1 MTLTAIVIGTGL
13 RNADGSSRSRVIR
26 RRCAIGS
33 EVLLRKD
40 LATDETS
47 HSVAVYLG
55 IPRLFGLL
63 RSSYAQIGYLDP
75 QAAASIA
82 ARLDSAGEVRAHVK
96 SVYAPEEKDSPR
108 VSLIFE

>member
-1 MTLTAIVIGTGL
+1 MTFTAIVIGTGL

-33 EVLLRKD
+33 EVLLRKE
-40 LATDETS
+40 LATDGTS

-82 ARLDSAGEVRAHVK
+82 ARLDSDGEVRAHVK